1 MNKKI
6 LIFGMMLT
14 LLISCGKSK
23 ESKTETAPPVKEAK
37 VEEKTTSESTSAPKK
52 NPYLAAELY
61 GISHNDPAQSDT
73 FPYAVKN
80 GDFNA
85 DLKKYP
91 QVIGGPINIMTM
103 ASTSPD
109 YMWGT
114 SSQGVTY
121 INVADGKFEEVGR
134 LNIPG
139 VKVITEEAHNKV
151 LRQDYTDLDQVAKSI
166 KENYGFGFE
175 RIYGGLYS
183 LVDNQNVVYAE
194 YGVSVYAIGLADEKD
209 PKSGVKILRSIELS
223 KILDKG
229 ERISGLSMTYDG
241 KLIVIGARSLSVID
255 RDFKEAPQTVKFGKD
270 EHVSNG
276 ASVDENNGI
285 YVASDK
291 YMRKVVWTGTKL
303 STDEKDGAWQSEY
316 ETGQEPPAI
325 KEGTGTGSTPTLM
338 GFGDDEDKL
347 VVITDGANKM
357 HIVAFW
363 RDQIPADF
371 KQKEGT
377 KSNRIADQFSI
388 TAGQPADAKWIQSEQ
403 SVVVKGYGAFVVDNI
418 VDKMP
423 EDKLLGAIALG
434 PMINSPVGAERVEW
448 DTKTNSWKSVWTRS
462 EVSSVSMV
470 PTVSRASN
478 TVFVNGYYKETGWEI
493 TGLDWNTGKTVY
505 RTIFGKD
512 NFGNG
517 AYAIVQFFPNGDLL
531 FDSIAGPIRVSNDN
545 K

>member
-338 GFGDDEDKL
+338 GFGNDE
-347 VVITDGANKM
+347 
-357 HIVAFW
+357 
-363 RDQIPADF
+363 
-371 KQKEGT
+371 
-377 KSNRIADQFSI
+377 
-388 TAGQPADAKWIQSEQ
+388 
-403 SVVVKGYGAFVVDNI
+403 
-418 VDKMP
+418 
-423 EDKLLGAIALG
+423 
-434 PMINSPVGAERVEW
+434 
-448 DTKTNSWKSVWTRS
+448 
-462 EVSSVSMV
+462 
-470 PTVSRASN
+470 
-478 TVFVNGYYKETGWEI
+478 
-493 TGLDWNTGKTVY
+493 
-505 RTIFGKD
+505 
-512 NFGNG
+512 
-517 AYAIVQFFPNGDLL
+517 
-531 FDSIAGPIRVSNDN
+531 
-545 K
+545 